1 MPGSN
6 EERIRDWDRPLVT
19 HGARRRQERKPR
31 DARPGESSGKSTGSQ
46 RDVAILPRTD
56 YSKQLPPMIS
66 TPPTSLDQQNSF
78 SHTLG
83 PDSQYTQLEIDP
95 SINAIQSWLN
105 QQGPVVDMAN
115 RNTHDP
121 AFDMQTLDDLDGS
134 FTGFTD
140 SYNEWLVPFEHLN
153 APATQ
158 ASLLLEQPTNPWTF
172 LSNQLIPGD
181 PSHGM
186 CEQYTIAPTR
196 TPTVHPHLIESQ
208 SLASVFID
216 DQPKLRSLSSFKS
229 DGRST
234 YFVARQPYP
243 PIIAFHVASD
253 APGDSTARLRMSMTC
268 MHPYPDD
275 RNSWMMFNGKSGFRV
290 TPTERKQRF
299 RTERIA
305 QSLLPSRSRMRHM
318 FSTAWQCGHRQSM
331 GDISVMLPVTDD
343 HATVIS
349 KATNWFEA
357 WVGFSMLPPEPDSR
371 PRIAFRESLDKKRFD
386 EMAAS
391 RAILGL
397 ECSLKPTSRLTRQ
410 HVDYL
415 NSQTL
420 DPMILVP
427 EISIGE
433 DD

>member
-1 MPGSN
+1 
-6 EERIRDWDRPLVT
+6 
-19 HGARRRQERKPR
+19 
-31 DARPGESSGKSTGSQ
+31 
-46 RDVAILPRTD
+46 
-56 YSKQLPPMIS
+56 
-66 TPPTSLDQQNSF
+66 
-78 SHTLG
+78 
-83 PDSQYTQLEIDP
+83 
-95 SINAIQSWLN
+95 
-105 QQGPVVDMAN
+105 
-115 RNTHDP
+115 
-121 AFDMQTLDDLDGS
+121 
-134 FTGFTD
+134 
-140 SYNEWLVPFEHLN
+140 
-153 APATQ
+153 
-158 ASLLLEQPTNPWTF
+158 
-172 LSNQLIPGD
+172 
-181 PSHGM
+181 
-186 CEQYTIAPTR
+186 
-196 TPTVHPHLIESQ
+196 
-208 SLASVFID
+208 
-216 DQPKLRSLSSFKS
+216 
-229 DGRST
+229 
-234 YFVARQPYP
+234 
-243 PIIAFHVASD
+243 
-253 APGDSTARLRMSMTC
+253 
-268 MHPYPDD
+268 
-275 RNSWMMFNGKSGFRV
+275 
-290 TPTERKQRF
+290 
-299 RTERIA
+299 
-305 QSLLPSRSRMRHM
+305 M